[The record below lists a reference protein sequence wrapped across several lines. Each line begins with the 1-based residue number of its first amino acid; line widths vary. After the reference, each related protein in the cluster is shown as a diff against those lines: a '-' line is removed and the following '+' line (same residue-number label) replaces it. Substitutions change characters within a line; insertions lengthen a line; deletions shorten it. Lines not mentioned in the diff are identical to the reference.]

1 MEGAAAV
8 VGLLTATVQSFHACV
23 QAFEFFNTAQHI
35 GPDGDLFR
43 TGLEFEKYRLI
54 SWAYRVGLD
63 RDSRRSALNWQ
74 IASLVLNQLESFLT
88 SADRLKA
95 RYALEVSEEQVQ
107 EIEKLRALEPPKQGI
122 GKLIARLKPNI
133 YNTSAQIIQANN
145 SPIKRLLWA
154 TRDKEK
160 LKRIIKEIADLIN
173 KLEALLDDAERL
185 SERGEYAKLLR
196 EVISLTSTT
205 SEAGQIGELVRNI
218 PQENTDGM
226 ADGMAIEAAA
236 YVKQIRLVVGMDKRE
251 DEVKPTTP
259 QETLGLSIKPLNVLK
274 RSLTSW
280 KGEGESLKYL
290 GLEFASYNQK
300 QVLIQWKTVDSLHW
314 DIYKGQMKSLALL
327 LGSFR
332 DDSFHSL
339 PCKGYYPLRSRALH
353 GIVYN
358 MPDNNTDWTFKTLKD
373 LISDQP
379 YVSLGRRIEVARM
392 IAQTVLQL
400 HTAGWMHKSL
410 RPENIIFLAP
420 RGSSSILFLESEPI
434 IVGYDYA
441 RADNEHSAAAYTQR
455 PDTDI
460 DADLYRHLKTRGDNR
475 ETYQKRFD
483 LYSLGCLILELA
495 CWQILQSIF
504 STFVREGLTDMI
516 EDARKHNR
524 VLDLPTMDDLLKNEK
539 SMAYIEHHGG
549 TKIREIISLC
559 CSIPKASE
567 DEEGLLKEQM
577 TVVRGLDWCRM

>member
-8 VGLLTATVQSFHACV
+8 VGIITAAGQSFSACV

-54 SWAYRVGLD
+54 SWACRVGID
-63 RDSRRSALNWQ
+63 RDSRRSALNWEV
-74 IASLVLNQLESFLT
+74 AKLLLNQLELFLT
-88 SADRLKA
+88 SADRLKT

-160 LKRIIKEIADLIN
+160 LKKIINEIAGLID
-173 KLEALLDDAERL
+173 KLEHLLDDAERL
-185 SERGEYAKLLR
+185 SERAEYTKLLR

-205 SEAGQIGELVRNI
+205 SEARQIEELVRNVH
-218 PQENTDGM
+218 QENTD
-226 ADGMAIEAAA
+226 DMAIEAAA

-280 KGEGESLKYL
+280 KGEGESLRYL
-290 GLEFASYNQK
+290 GLEFASYNQR

-327 LGSFR
+327 LASFR

-339 PCKGYYPLRSRALH
+339 PCKGYYPMRSRAIH
-353 GIVYN
+353 GIVYE
-358 MPDNNTDWTFKTLKD
+358 MPDNDTDWTFKTLKD
-373 LISDQP
+373 LISEQP
-379 YVSLGRRIEVARM
+379 HVSLGRRTEIARM

-420 RGSSSILFLESEPI
+420 RGSSNILFLKSEPI

-455 PDTDI
+455 PDTDV

-495 CWQILQSIF
+495 CWRILQSIF
-504 STFVREGLTDMI
+504 STFVTEGLADTI
-516 EDARKHNR
+516 EDARKHNS
-524 VLDLPTMDDLLKNEK
+524 VLDLPTMDDILKNEEAV
-539 SMAYIEHHGG
+539 AYIEHNGG

-559 CSIPKASE
+559 CSIPKAGE
-567 DEEGLLKEQM
+567 DEEGLLKEQVA
-577 TVVRGLDWCRM
+577 VVRELEWCRM